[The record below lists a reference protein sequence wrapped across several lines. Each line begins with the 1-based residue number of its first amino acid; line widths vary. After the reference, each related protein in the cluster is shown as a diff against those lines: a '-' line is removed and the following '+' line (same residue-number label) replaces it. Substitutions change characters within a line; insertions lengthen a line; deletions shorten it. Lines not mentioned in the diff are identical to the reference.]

1 MDMDYIIE
9 QLKNF
14 LDKDN
19 KIKQMSKKRKL
30 QILAMFYLAS
40 KFEHKKEY
48 KEKEV
53 NEIINL
59 WHSFNDVALLRRY
72 LYQAGFLDRYKD
84 GSLYW
89 VKEPQPRLVEFESW
103 IGGSIC

>member
-19 KIKQMSKKRKL
+19 KIKQMPKKRKL

-40 KFEHKKEY
+40 KFEHEKEY
-48 KEKEV
+48 KEKDV
-53 NEIINL
+53 NEVISF
-59 WHSFNDVALLRRY
+59 WHSFNDITLLRRY
-72 LYQAGFLDRYKD
+72 LYQTGFLDRHRD

-89 VKEPQPRLVEFESW
+89 VKKPQPKFEEFESW
-103 IGGSIC
+103 IGGY